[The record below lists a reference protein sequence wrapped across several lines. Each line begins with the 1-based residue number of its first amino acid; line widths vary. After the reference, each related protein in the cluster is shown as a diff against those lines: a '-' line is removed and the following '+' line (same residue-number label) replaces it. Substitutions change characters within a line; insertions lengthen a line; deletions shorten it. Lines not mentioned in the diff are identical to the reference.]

1 MITSAPSSNPVV
13 TADDLF
19 QAQEKRL
26 QLEWLAGHNG
36 RETLLEPATAK
47 FPGLALVGH
56 LNFVHPNRVQV
67 LGDTEIKYLKDLPA
81 ERNEQLLKEL
91 FSCPTTAV
99 IVIAS
104 SKKPAYLAKQADN
117 ANMPLFYSPLPSPV
131 VIEHLQYYLAR
142 ALAPRVTIHGV
153 YMEVLGMGVLITGE
167 SGIGKSELALELLSR
182 NHRLIADDV
191 AEFIQVGPDVL
202 VGQCPEIL
210 TDYMEVRGLGIIN
223 VRTMFGET
231 AVRHKKKLHLIVNLT
246 KLTGDQSANVDR
258 LQTKEQDRQVL
269 GTEVPEVV
277 LYVAP
282 GRNLAV
288 LVEAATQAYILRTR
302 GIDPLNEFMDR
313 HQELIKKNSQ

>member
-1 MITSAPSSNPVV
+1 MV

-26 QLEWLAGHNG
+26 QLEWLAGKSG
-36 RETLLEPATAK
+36 GTTLLEPATAK
-47 FPGLALVGH
+47 YPGMALVGH
-56 LNFVHPNRVQV
+56 LNFVHPNRVQI
-67 LGDTEIKYLKDLPA
+67 LGVTEVQYLNALDDKRKT
-81 ERNEQLLKEL
+81 EMIEEL
-91 FSCPTTAV
+91 FECPTTAL

-104 SKKPAYLAKQADN
+104 NLRPDYLITRAEQAGV
-117 ANMPLFYSPLPSPV
+117 PLLSSPLPSPV

-142 ALAPRVTIHGV
+142 ALAPRLTVHGV
-153 YMEVLGMGVLITGE
+153 YMEVLGMGVFITGE

-202 VGQCPEIL
+202 VGQCPEML
-210 TDYMEVRGLGIIN
+210 SDYMEVRGLGIIN
-223 VRTMFGET
+223 VRTMFGEI
-231 AVRHKKKLHLIVNLT
+231 AVRHKKKLHLIVNLK
-246 KLTGDQSANVDR
+246 KLKGDETANVDR
-258 LQTKEQDRQVL
+258 LQTKEHNRKML
-269 GTEVPEVV
+269 SAEIPEVI

-302 GIDPLNEFMDR
+302 GIDPLNEFINR